1 MIIDIGRQR
10 LRVLVLAA
18 LAVVALVASCSS
30 NDAGSPNPGDRERT
44 PGLETDTAAVD
55 ERPAPEELAA
65 DQTLNVFSFF
75 RPPSF
80 DPGRQASGTIG
91 GNGLGRQYTEP
102 LLKPEAGVLD
112 AEELDVIGAAAEG
125 YEASDDGLVYTFA
138 LRENGRYNDGEAVE
152 AEDFVFAWRRLVD
165 PRLNTPLGS
174 TFVSVVSG
182 GSQAAALGPEAGD
195 EVIDAALD
203 GLGLRAV
210 DATTF
215 EVTLS
220 QPAPYFKWIATL
232 HQGAPIRQ
240 DIVDQFGSDTW
251 AGDPETLIT
260 NGPFQVTE
268 IGQTETTMVAN
279 PHYWNSAEVGLDRL
293 VAGYGLEPAPRW
305 ARYLNGELDI
315 SNGPPPASYAA
326 ALNDPQ
332 FEDEIIRFPELSIGW
347 LQFNTT
353 RAPFDN
359 PDVRLAFAQAIDREA
374 YNRIAADTGTPIT
387 SLIPEGLPGHDP
399 EVGVPQAF
407 DPDQARATLDA
418 SGVDPAVLE
427 GITLITAPPQST
439 NAAFIADAM
448 EEHLGITLSI
458 ESIGDSATLNSRLA
472 QGDYQARVT
481 FVGHAANYPDPQ
493 DFFDV
498 FLSGSRENQTGW
510 TNADYDRLVTQADQ
524 TTDLDERLELYE
536 EAHRI
541 LVEEAPV
548 AFLVQ
553 LQRIFWVKPWVRGI
567 ERTPVDSAFFPG
579 DLHST
584 AISIAER

>member
-1 MIIDIGRQR
+1 MR
-10 LRVLVLAA
+10 LGANLLAA
-18 LAVVALVASCSS
+18 LMVVASCS
-30 NDAGSPNPGDRERT
+30 DDPNGTSAERDDGA
-44 PGLETDTAAVD
+44 GLETDVAAAED
-55 ERPAPEELAA
+55 RPEPEALAA

-80 DPGRQASGTIG
+80 DPGQQASGTIG
-91 GNGLGRQYTEP
+91 GNGLGRQYGEA
-102 LLKPEAGVLD
+102 LLRPD
-112 AEELDVIGAAAEG
+112 AEVTAEAIDVIPAAAES
-125 YEASDDGLVYTFA
+125 YEVSEDGLVYTFT
-138 LRENGRYNDGEAVE
+138 LRDDGRYNDGEAVE
-152 AEDFVFAWRRLVD
+152 AEDFVFAWRRLID
-165 PRLNTPLGS
+165 PRLGAPLGG
-174 TFVSVVSG
+174 TFANVVAG
-182 GSQAAALGPEAGD
+182 GIEAADLGPEAGD
-195 EVIDAALD
+195 AAVDAALD
-203 GLGLRAV
+203 ELGLGAV

-215 EVTLS
+215 EVTLA
-220 QPAPYFKWIATL
+220 QPAAYFKWIATL

-240 DIVDQFGSDTW
+240 DVVEQFGSDTW
-251 AGDPETLIT
+251 AGEPETLIT

-268 IGQTETTMVAN
+268 IGQTETTMEAN
-279 PHYWNSAEVGLDRL
+279 PHYWNRDEVGLDRL
-293 VAGYGLEPAPRW
+293 VAGYGLDPAPRW
-305 ARYLNGELDI
+305 ALYLNDELDI

-326 ALNDPQ
+326 GLNDPQ

-353 RAPFDN
+353 RPPFDN

-374 YNRIAADTGTPIT
+374 YNQIAADTGAPIT

-399 EVGVPQAF
+399 DVGDVQSF
-407 DPDQARATLDA
+407 DPDQARATLAA
-418 SGVDPAVLE
+418 SGVDPTLLQ
-427 GITLITAPPQST
+427 GISLITGPAQAT
-439 NAAFIADAM
+439 NAAFLAEAI
-448 EEHLGITLSI
+448 EEQLGVSLTI

-498 FLSGSRENQTGW
+498 FLSTSRENQTGW
-510 TNADYDRLVTQADQ
+510 SNADYDRLVTEANQIL
-524 TTDLDERLELYE
+524 DLDERLALYD
-536 EAHRI
+536 EAHQI

-567 ERTPVDSAFFPG
+567 ERTLVDSAFFPG

-584 AISIAER
+584 SISIAEH